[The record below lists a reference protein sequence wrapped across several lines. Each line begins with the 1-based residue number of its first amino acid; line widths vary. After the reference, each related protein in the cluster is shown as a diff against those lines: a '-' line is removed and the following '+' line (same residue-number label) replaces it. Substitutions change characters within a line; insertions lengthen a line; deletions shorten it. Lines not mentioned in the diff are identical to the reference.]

1 MNLRSSLRMV
11 LGLGSAEH
19 GTGHWW
25 AQRITAAALI
35 PLGLWFA
42 ISVLGLPVA
51 DYGAVRSW
59 LAQPLN
65 SSLMVLLAVS
75 VFHHSQ
81 LGIQVVVE
89 DYVHDD
95 SLKAIT
101 LTFSR
106 FLHIVLAVAAIYAL
120 LSISF
125 GFAT

>member
-42 ISVLGLPVA
+42 ISVLGLPVT

-65 SSLMVLLAVS
+65 FCLMVLLVVS
-75 VFHHSQ
+75 VLHHSQ

-95 SLKAIT
+95 SLKAMT
-101 LTFSR
+101 LSLSR
-106 FLHIVLAVAAIYAL
+106 FLHIALALAAIYAL
-120 LSISF
+120 ISVSF
-125 GFAT
+125 GAAT

>member
-1 MNLRSSLRMV
+1 MV

-25 AQRITAAALI
+25 AQRITATVLI

-51 DYGAVRSW
+51 DYGAVQSW

-65 SSLMVLLAVS
+65 SSLMALLVVS
-75 VFHHSQ
+75 VLHHSQ

-95 SLKAIT
+95 SLKTMALI
-101 LTFSR
+101 FSR
-106 FLHIVLAVAAIYAL
+106 VLHFALAVVAIYSL
-120 LSISF
+120 LSISL
-125 GFAT
+125 GSAA

>member
-1 MNLRSSLRMV
+1 MV
-11 LGLGSAEH
+11 LGLGTAEN

-42 ISVLGLPVA
+42 ISVLSLPVA

-59 LAQPLN
+59 LVQPLN
-65 SSLMVLLAVS
+65 SSLMVLLVVS
-75 VFHHSQ
+75 VLHHSQ

-89 DYVHDD
+89 DYVHHD
-95 SLKAIT
+95 SLKAMT

-106 FLHIVLAVAAIYAL
+106 LLHFALAVAAIYAL
-120 LSISF
+120 LSISL
-125 GFAT
+125 GSAT